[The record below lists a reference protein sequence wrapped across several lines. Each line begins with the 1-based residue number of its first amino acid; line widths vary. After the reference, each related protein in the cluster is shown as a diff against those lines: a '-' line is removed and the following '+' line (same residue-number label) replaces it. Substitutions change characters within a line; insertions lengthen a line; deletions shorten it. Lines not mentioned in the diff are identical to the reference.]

1 MTSVSFPV
9 LPLNFTALTTMK
21 ISLSWLRDY
30 LRTDKPAS
38 EIARILTDAGLEV
51 GAIESTG
58 VAIPKVV
65 AAQILE
71 SVQHPNADRL
81 SVCKVDDG
89 SGTPRQ
95 IVCGAKNYKV
105 GDKVP
110 LAQPGAVMPGDF
122 KIKVGKLRGVESE
135 GMMCS
140 SKELGLGEGADGLLI
155 LSPDTTIGTPLSEL
169 FPAEEIFEIEITPNR
184 PDWLGHLGV
193 AREAAAFGCG
203 ELITSEPVLPG
214 TQEDASVATITATD
228 AASFYS
234 IRRIEGVKVGPSPE
248 WLRKR
253 LESVGLRSINNIVDV
268 TNFVM
273 FETAQPLHAFDAAK
287 IAGTLT
293 VRFAI
298 NGEAFTALDG
308 KEYKLSAS
316 DPVIADAK
324 GVQAVAGIT
333 GGAASGVSETTT
345 SVLLESA
352 VFTPTVI
359 RRASRALGISTD
371 SSYRFERGV
380 DVQGALVASARAAA
394 LIVEIAG
401 GTLSTELIVA
411 GSLTAARRVALR
423 GDRVRSLLGIT
434 MDDPAIATLL
444 AKLHLKKTEAGFEIP
459 SWRNDL
465 TREVDLIE
473 EVARLYGINSI
484 TSTCSGIPAPSS
496 EADKAYDFAR
506 GLRRRLSG
514 GGFHEARSGTLT
526 GSRDQVAYAPAG
538 SGGIV
543 AVRNPMGEEHST
555 LRASLIP
562 GLLDAVSR
570 NLRHGADT
578 IRLFEIGKV
587 YRQEQ
592 PEESTLLGLVITGRT
607 APENWR
613 GKENGG
619 ERSVDLFDLKGV
631 ITRLGNPL
639 EPITFRAVTHASLPL
654 ALEILIGGKPAG
666 TLGVLSPA
674 ATREVMVGGHHGQI
688 VVAELDLAALQVSS
702 GTGFSKDPKRFGAIP
717 KFPWVRRDLALL
729 IDATTPYAL
738 IEETALG
745 AKEELLSGIA
755 PFDIFSD
762 PKGEKVPLRK
772 KSLAVAL
779 TFQHADRTL
788 TTEEVNEAVTRIVAR
803 LREAAGAEIRG

>member
-1 MTSVSFPV
+1 
-9 LPLNFTALTTMK
+9 MK

-30 LRTDKPAS
+30 LRTDKPVA

-51 GAIESTG
+51 GAIEATG

-81 SVCKVDDG
+81 SVCKVNDG
-89 SGTPRQ
+89 SGTLRQ

-155 LSPDTTIGTPLSEL
+155 LPPETAIGTPLSEL
-169 FPAEEIFEIEITPNR
+169 FPAEEVFEIEITPNR

-203 ELITSEPVLPG
+203 ELIAEELSLPATSE
-214 TQEDASVATITATD
+214 DSSVAAIAAPVAT
-228 AASFYS
+228 SFYS
-234 IRRIEGVKVGPSPE
+234 IRRIDGVKVGPSPE

-273 FETAQPLHAFDAAK
+273 FETAQPLHSFDAGK
-287 IAGTLT
+287 IDGALT
-293 VRFAI
+293 VRFA
-298 NGEAFTALDG
+298 NEGEAFTSLDG
-308 KEYKLSAS
+308 KEHKLTAH
-316 DPVIADAK
+316 DLVVADAK
-324 GVQAVAGIT
+324 GAQAIAGIT
-333 GGAASGVSETTT
+333 GGVASGVSEATT
-345 SVLLESA
+345 SILLESA
-352 VFTPTVI
+352 LFEPTVI
-359 RRASRALGISTD
+359 RRSSRALGISTD
-371 SSYRFERGV
+371 SSYRFERGI
-380 DVQGALVASARAAA
+380 DAQGVLTASARAAA
-394 LIVEIAG
+394 LIVELAG
-401 GTLSTELIVA
+401 GTSSAELVVA
-411 GSLTAARRVALR
+411 GSLPASHVVSLR
-423 GDRVRSLLGIT
+423 GDRARSLLGI
-434 MDDPAIATLL
+434 DLDNSAITSLL
-444 AKLHLKKTEAGFEIP
+444 TKLGLKKITGEAALGFEIP

-473 EVARLYGINSI
+473 EVARLHGINTISAK
-484 TSTCSGIPAPSS
+484 CMGIPAASS

-526 GSRDQVAYAPAG
+526 SSRDQAAFAPKG
-538 SGGIV
+538 SGAV
-543 AVRNPMGEEHST
+543 VSVRNPMGEEHST

-562 GLLDAVSR
+562 GLLEAVSR
-570 NLRHGADT
+570 NLRHGTDS

-587 YRQEQ
+587 YQQEQ
-592 PEESTLLGLVITGRT
+592 PEESMRLGLVMTGRT

-613 GKENGG
+613 GKEEGK
-619 ERSVDLFDLKGV
+619 RSLDLYDLKGF
-631 ITRLGNPL
+631 IQLLGNRL
-639 EPITFRAVTHASLPL
+639 EPITFRGTTHASLPL
-654 ALEILIGGKPAG
+654 ALEILIAGKSVG
-666 TLGVLSPA
+666 ILGVLSPS
-674 ATREVMVGGHHGQI
+674 ATRELMVGGHQGQI
-688 VVAELDLAALQVSS
+688 VVAELDLHALHAAN
-702 GTGFSKDPKRFGAIP
+702 GIGFSKDPKKHGSLP
-717 KFPWVRRDLALL
+717 KFPTVRRDLALL
-729 IDATTPYAL
+729 MEAATPYAAV
-738 IEETALG
+738 EEAVLG
-745 AKEELLSGIA
+745 AKEELFSSVI
-755 PFDIFSD
+755 PFDVFSD
-762 PKGEKVPLRK
+762 PEGVKVPLGK
-772 KSLAVAL
+772 KSLAIAL
-779 TFQHADRTL
+779 TFLHPERTL

-803 LREAAGAEIRG
+803 LREAAGAEVRG

>member
-1 MTSVSFPV
+1 
-9 LPLNFTALTTMK
+9 MK
-21 ISLSWLRDY
+21 ISLSWLREY

-81 SVCKVDDG
+81 SVCKVGDG

-155 LSPDTTIGTPLSEL
+155 LSPETTIGTPLSEL
-169 FPAEEIFEIEITPNR
+169 FPAEEVFEIEITPNR

-203 ELITSEPVLPG
+203 ELIASPPTLPS
-214 TQEDASVATITATD
+214 TKQDASIAAIAAPE

-234 IRRIEGVKVGPSPE
+234 IRRIDGVKVGPSPE

-287 IAGTLT
+287 IEGALT
-293 VRFAI
+293 VRFA
-298 NGEAFTALDG
+298 NEGEAFTALDG
-308 KEYKLSAS
+308 KEHKLSS
-316 DPVIADAK
+316 NDPVIADAR
-324 GVQAVAGIT
+324 VAQAVAGIT

-345 SVLLESA
+345 SILLESA

-359 RRASRALGISTD
+359 RRSSRALGISTD

-380 DVQGALVASARAAA
+380 DAPGALAASARAAA

-401 GTLSTELIVA
+401 GTPAVEMIVA
-411 GSLTAARRVALR
+411 GSLPTLRTVPLR
-423 GDRVRSLLGIT
+423 GDRVGSLLGIT
-434 MDDPAIATLL
+434 IDDAAIAALL
-444 AKLHLKKTEAGFEIP
+444 AKLGIKQVADEFEIP

-484 TSTCSGIPAPSS
+484 VATCSGIPSPSS

-526 GSRDQVAYAPAG
+526 GSRDQASYAT
-538 SGGIV
+538 GGIV
-543 AVRNPMGEEHST
+543 SVRNPMGEEHST

-562 GLLDAVSR
+562 GLLEAVSR
-570 NLRHGADT
+570 NLRHGAEA

-592 PEESTLLGLVITGRT
+592 PEESTQLGLVITGRT
-607 APENWR
+607 ALENWR
-613 GKENGG
+613 GEP

-631 ITRLGNPL
+631 IARLGNPL
-639 EPITFRAVTHASLPL
+639 DPITFRSTTNASLPL

-666 TLGVLSPA
+666 ILGVLSPA
-674 ATREVMVGGHHGQI
+674 ATREVMVGGHQGQI
-688 VVAELDLAALQVSS
+688 VVAELDLAALQASS
-702 GTGFSKDPKRFGAIP
+702 DTGFSKDPKSFGVIP
-717 KFPWVRRDLALL
+717 KFPAVRRDLALL
-729 IDATTPYAL
+729 LDAATPYSV
-738 IEETALG
+738 IEQTALG
-745 AKEELLSGIA
+745 AKEEMLSGIT

-762 PKGEKVPLRK
+762 PEGVKVPLGK

-779 TFQHADRTL
+779 TFQHTDRTL

-803 LREAAGAEIRG
+803 LRETAGAEIRG

>member
-1 MTSVSFPV
+1 
-9 LPLNFTALTTMK
+9 MK

-30 LRTDKPAS
+30 LHTDKPVA

-51 GAIESTG
+51 GAIEATG

-110 LAQPGAVMPGDF
+110 LAQPGAVMTGDF

-155 LSPDTTIGTPLSEL
+155 LPSETAIGTPLSEL
-169 FPAEEIFEIEITPNR
+169 FPAEEVFEIEITPNR
-184 PDWLGHLGV
+184 PDWLGHVGV

-203 ELITSEPVLPG
+203 ELITKDPELPV
-214 TQEDASVATITATD
+214 TKENAHVAAIAAPA

-234 IRRIEGVKVGPSPE
+234 IRRIDGVKIGPSPE

-253 LESVGLRSINNIVDV
+253 LESFGLRSINNIVDV

-273 FETAQPLHAFDAAK
+273 FEMAQPLHAFDAGK
-287 IAGTLT
+287 IDGALT
-293 VRFAI
+293 VRFA
-298 NGEAFTALDG
+298 NEGEAFTALDG
-308 KEYKLSAS
+308 KEHKLTAH
-316 DPVIADAK
+316 DLVIADAK
-324 GVQAVAGIT
+324 GTQAIAGIT
-333 GGAASGVSETTT
+333 GGVASGVSEKTT
-345 SVLLESA
+345 SILLESA
-352 VFTPTVI
+352 LFEPTVI
-359 RRASRALGISTD
+359 RRSSRALGISTD

-380 DVQGALVASARAAA
+380 DAQGALAASARAAA
-394 LIVEIAG
+394 LIVELAG
-401 GTLSTELIVA
+401 GIPSAELVIA
-411 GSLTAARRVALR
+411 GSLPATRVMALR
-423 GDRVRSLLGIT
+423 CDRVRSLLGINL
-434 MDDPAIATLL
+434 DDDSIAILL
-444 AKLHLKKTEAGFEIP
+444 TKLGLKKIASEADLGFEIP

-473 EVARLYGINSI
+473 EVARLHGINSI
-484 TSTCSGIPAPSS
+484 TAKCAGIPAHSS
-496 EADKAYDFAR
+496 DADKAYDFAC
-506 GLRRRLSG
+506 GLRRGLSG

-526 GSRDQVAYAPAG
+526 GSRDQEAF
-538 SGGIV
+538 STGGVI

-562 GLLDAVSR
+562 GLLEAVSR
-570 NLRHGADT
+570 NLRHGTDS

-587 YRQEQ
+587 YQQEQ
-592 PEESTLLGLVITGRT
+592 PEESIRLGLVMTGRT

-613 GKENGG
+613 GKEEG
-619 ERSVDLFDLKGV
+619 ERSLDLYDLKGV
-631 ITRLGNPL
+631 IQLLGTRL
-639 EPITFRAVTHASLPL
+639 EPITFRAKTHASLPL
-654 ALEILIGGKPAG
+654 ALEILIAGKPAG
-666 TLGVLSPA
+666 ILGVLSPS
-674 ATREVMVGGHHGQI
+674 ATRELMVGGHQGQI
-688 VVAELDLAALQVSS
+688 VVAELDLHALQITN
-702 GTGFSKDPKRFGAIP
+702 GIGFSKDPKQHSSLH
-717 KFPWVRRDLALL
+717 KFPAVRRDLALL
-729 IDATTPYAL
+729 MDAATPYSV
-738 IEETALG
+738 IEQAVLG
-745 AKEELLSGIA
+745 AQEELLSA
-755 PFDIFSD
+755 VTPFDVFSD
-762 PKGEKVPLRK
+762 SEGVKVPLGK
-772 KSLAVAL
+772 KSLAIAL
-779 TFQHADRTL
+779 TFLHPERTL

-803 LREAAGAEIRG
+803 LREAAGAEVRG

>member
-1 MTSVSFPV
+1 
-9 LPLNFTALTTMK
+9 MK

-51 GAIESTG
+51 GVIESTG

-65 AAQILE
+65 ASQILE

-155 LSPDTTIGTPLSEL
+155 LSPETVIGTPLSEL
-169 FPAEEIFEIEITPNR
+169 FPAEEVFEIEITPNR

-193 AREAAAFGCG
+193 AREASAFGCG
-203 ELITSEPVLPG
+203 ELIVAPPVLPPAR
-214 TQEDASVATITATD
+214 EDASVAAIAALE

-234 IRRIEGVKVGPSPE
+234 IRRIDGVKVGPSPE
-248 WLRKR
+248 WLKKR

-273 FETAQPLHAFDAAK
+273 FETAQPLHAFDAAR
-287 IAGTLT
+287 IEGALV
-293 VRFAI
+293 VRFA
-298 NGEAFTALDG
+298 NDGETFAALDG
-308 KEYKLSAS
+308 KEHKLSAA
-316 DPVIADAK
+316 DPVIADAR
-324 GVQAVAGIT
+324 GAQAVAGIT
-333 GGAASGVSETTT
+333 GGAASGVSGTTT

-359 RRASRALGISTD
+359 RRSSRALGSSTD

-380 DVQGALVASARAAA
+380 DALGALDASARAAA
-394 LIVEIAG
+394 LIVEVAG
-401 GTLSTELIVA
+401 GTPAPELIVA
-411 GSLTAARRVALR
+411 GSLPAARVVPLR

-434 MDDPAIATLL
+434 IDDEAIAALL
-444 AKLHLKKTEAGFEIP
+444 AKLGLKKVTGEAVLGFEIP

-484 TSTCSGIPAPSS
+484 ESKFSGIPSPSS
-496 EADKAYDFAR
+496 EDDRAYDFAR

-526 GSRDQVAYAPAG
+526 GSRDQASYAT
-538 SGGIV
+538 GGVV

-562 GLLDAVSR
+562 GLLEAVSR
-570 NLRHGADT
+570 NLRHGAEA

-592 PEESTLLGLVITGRT
+592 PEESTLLGLVMTGRT

-613 GKENGG
+613 GEL

-631 ITRLGNPL
+631 IARLGNPL
-639 EPITFRAVTHASLPL
+639 DPIIFRSTTHTFLPL
-654 ALEILIGGKPAG
+654 ALEILVGGKPAG
-666 TLGVLSPA
+666 ILGVLSPA
-674 ATREVMVGGHHGQI
+674 ATRDVMVGGHQGQI
-688 VVAELDLAALQVSS
+688 VVAELDLAALQASV
-702 GTGFSKDPKRFGAIP
+702 GIGFSKDPMRFGAIP
-717 KFPWVRRDLALL
+717 KFPAVRRDLALL
-729 IDATTPYAL
+729 LDAATPYTL
-738 IEETALG
+738 IEQTALV
-745 AKEELLSGIA
+745 AKEELLTGIA

-762 PKGEKVPLRK
+762 PEGVKVPLGK

-788 TTEEVNEAVTRIVAR
+788 TTEEVNEAVSRIITR
-803 LREAAGAEIRG
+803 LRESAGAEIRG

>member
-1 MTSVSFPV
+1 
-9 LPLNFTALTTMK
+9 MK
-21 ISLSWLRDY
+21 ISLSWLKEH
-30 LRTDKPAS
+30 LRTDEPAS
-38 EIARILTDAGLEV
+38 EIAQILTDAGLEV

-155 LSPDTTIGTPLSEL
+155 LAPETTIGTPLSEL
-169 FPAEEIFEIEITPNR
+169 FPAEEVFEIEITPNR

-203 ELITSEPVLPG
+203 ELIISAPTLPSSK
-214 TQEDASVATITATD
+214 EDASVAAIAAPA

-234 IRRIEGVKVGPSPE
+234 IRRIEGVKVDPSPE

-253 LESVGLRSINNIVDV
+253 LESVGLRSINNIVDA

-273 FETAQPLHAFDAAK
+273 FETGQPLHAFDAAK
-287 IAGTLT
+287 IDGALT
-293 VRFAI
+293 VRFATE
-298 NGEAFTALDG
+298 GETFTALDG
-308 KEYKLSAS
+308 KEHKLSAN

-324 GVQAVAGIT
+324 GAQALAGIT
-333 GGAASGVSETTT
+333 GGAASGVSDGTT
-345 SVLLESA
+345 SILLESA
-352 VFTPTVI
+352 VFTPGVI
-359 RRASRALGISTD
+359 RRSGRALGISTD

-380 DVQGALVASARAAA
+380 DAQGALSASARAAA
-394 LIVEIAG
+394 LMVEVAG
-401 GTLSTELIVA
+401 GTLSSELVVA
-411 GSLTAARRVALR
+411 GSLPVPHVVPLR
-423 GDRVRSLLGIT
+423 GDRVRSLLGIAI
-434 MDDPAIATLL
+434 DDTAIAALL
-444 AKLHLKKTEAGFEIP
+444 AKLGLKKVEAGFEIP

-465 TREVDLIE
+465 SREVDLIE
-473 EVARLYGINSI
+473 EVARLHGIGNIIS
-484 TSTCSGIPAPSS
+484 SVHGIPAPSS
-496 EADKAYDFAR
+496 EADRAYDFAR

-514 GGFHEARSGTLT
+514 AGFHEARSGTLT
-526 GSRDQVAYAPAG
+526 GSRDQAAFAT
-538 SGGIV
+538 GGVESIV
-543 AVRNPMGEEHST
+543 SVRNPMGEEHST

-570 NLRHGADT
+570 NLRHGADS
-578 IRLFEIGKV
+578 IRLFEIGRV
-587 YRQEQ
+587 YQAPEKNK
-592 PEESTLLGLVITGRT
+592 PEESSRLGLVITGRT
-607 APENWR
+607 APEDWR
-613 GKENGG
+613 GKEDGSD
-619 ERSVDLFDLKGV
+619 RSLDLFDLKGV
-631 ITRLGNPL
+631 IARLGNPL
-639 EPITFRAVTHASLPL
+639 DSISFRSTTHASLPL
-654 ALEILIGGKPAG
+654 ALEIQINGKSAG
-666 TLGVLSPA
+666 IVGVLSPV
-674 ATREVMVGGHHGQI
+674 ATREVMVGGHQGQI
-688 VVAELDLAALQVSS
+688 VVAELELAALQSS
-702 GTGFSKDPKRFGAIP
+702 LGIGFSKDPKRFGAIP
-717 KFPWVRRDLALL
+717 KFPAVRRDLALL
-729 IDATTPYAL
+729 LDASTPYSL
-738 IEETALG
+738 IEQTALA
-745 AKEELLSGIA
+745 AKEEILTDIT
-755 PFDIFSD
+755 PFDVFSD
-762 PKGEKVPLRK
+762 PKGEKVPFGK

-788 TTEEVNEAVTRIVAR
+788 TTEEVNDALARIVTRF
-803 LREAAGAEIRG
+803 RESAGAEIRG

>member
-1 MTSVSFPV
+1 
-9 LPLNFTALTTMK
+9 MK

-30 LRTDKPAS
+30 LRTDKPVS

-65 AAQILE
+65 AARILE

-89 SGTPRQ
+89 SGSGPRQ

-105 GDKVP
+105 GDIVP

-140 SKELGLGEGADGLLI
+140 SKELGLGGGADGLLI
-155 LSPDTTIGTPLSEL
+155 LPQETVVGTPLSEL
-169 FPAEEIFEIEITPNR
+169 FPSEEVFEIEITPNR

-203 ELITSEPVLPG
+203 ELIASEPDLPV
-214 TQEDASVATITATD
+214 TKKDASVAAIAAPD

-234 IRRIEGVKVGPSPE
+234 IRRIDGVKVGPSPE

-287 IAGTLT
+287 IDGGLT
-293 VRFAI
+293 VRLASE
-298 NGEAFTALDG
+298 GESFTALDG
-308 KEYKLSAS
+308 KEHKLSAN
-316 DPVIADAK
+316 DPVIADTK
-324 GVQAVAGIT
+324 GAQAIAGIT
-333 GGAASGVSETTT
+333 GGTASGVSENTI
-345 SVLLESA
+345 SVLVESA
-352 VFTPTVI
+352 VFNPSVV
-359 RRASRALGISTD
+359 RRSSRALGISTD

-380 DVQGALVASARAAA
+380 DAQGALAASARAAA
-394 LIVEIAG
+394 LIVELAG
-401 GTLSTELIVA
+401 GTPSAELVIA
-411 GSLTAARRVALR
+411 GSLPSPRVVPLR
-423 GDRVRSLLGIT
+423 GSRVRSLLGV
-434 MDDPAIATLL
+434 DLEDAAIASLL
-444 AKLHLKKTEAGFEIP
+444 TKLGLKQVAGGFEIP

-473 EVARLYGINSI
+473 EVARLQGINSI
-484 TSTCSGIPAPSS
+484 TAVCSGIPAPSS
-496 EADKAYDFAR
+496 DADRIYDFAR

-526 GSRDQVAYAPAG
+526 GSRDQASYAT
-538 SGGIV
+538 GGVV

-562 GLLDAVSR
+562 GLLEAVSR
-570 NLRHGADT
+570 NLRHGAET

-587 YRQEQ
+587 YRQDQ
-592 PEESTLLGLVITGRT
+592 LEEITRLGLVITGR
-607 APENWR
+607 AIPADWR
-613 GKENGG
+613 GKEEGG
-619 ERSVDLFDLKGV
+619 GRSVDLFDLKG
-631 ITRLGNPL
+631 ILARLGSPL
-639 EPITFRAVTHASLPL
+639 DPITFRSAKHAALPQLPL

-666 TLGVLSPA
+666 VLGVLSPA
-674 ATREVMVGGHHGQI
+674 ATRNVMVGGHQGQI
-688 VVAELDLAALQVSS
+688 VVAELDLSALQASS
-702 GTGFSKDPKRFGAIP
+702 GTGFSKDPKRFGTIP
-717 KFPWVRRDLALL
+717 KFPAVRRDLALML
-729 IDATTPYAL
+729 DAATPYSL
-738 IEETALG
+738 IEQAALE
-745 AKEELLSGIA
+745 AREELLASVI

-762 PKGEKVPLRK
+762 PEGLKVPLGK

-788 TTEEVNEAVTRIVAR
+788 TTEEVNEAVARIVTR
-803 LREAAGAEIRG
+803 LRDSVGAEIRG

>member
-1 MTSVSFPV
+1 
-9 LPLNFTALTTMK
+9 MK

-140 SKELGLGEGADGLLI
+140 SKELGLGEGDDGLLI
-155 LSPDTTIGTPLSEL
+155 LAPETVIGTPLSVL
-169 FPAEEIFEIEITPNR
+169 FPAEEVFEIEITPNR

-203 ELITSEPVLPG
+203 ELIASAPALPSTREDTSAAAIAAPE
-214 TQEDASVATITATD
+214 

-234 IRRIEGVKVGPSPE
+234 IRRIDGVKVGPSPE
-248 WLRKR
+248 WLKKR

-287 IAGTLT
+287 IEGALT
-293 VRFAI
+293 VRFA
-298 NGEAFTALDG
+298 NEGEAFTALDG
-308 KEYKLSAS
+308 KEHKLSAS

-324 GVQAVAGIT
+324 GAQAVAGIT

-345 SVLLESA
+345 SILLESA

-359 RRASRALGISTD
+359 RRSSRALGISTD

-380 DVQGALVASARAAA
+380 DAPGALAASARAAA

-401 GTLSTELIVA
+401 GTPAAELIVA
-411 GSLTAARRVALR
+411 GSLPPKGIIPLR

-434 MDDPAIATLL
+434 IDDTAIAALL
-444 AKLHLKKTEAGFEIP
+444 AKLGIKQVSGGFEIP

-473 EVARLYGINSI
+473 EVARLHGINSI
-484 TSTCSGIPAPSS
+484 ESKFSGIPAPSS

-526 GSRDQVAYAPAG
+526 GSRDQASYAT
-538 SGGIV
+538 GGVV

-562 GLLDAVSR
+562 GLLEAVSR
-570 NLRHGADT
+570 NLRHGAEA

-592 PEESTLLGLVITGRT
+592 PEESTRLGLVITGRT

-613 GKENGG
+613 GES

-631 ITRLGNPL
+631 IARLGNPL
-639 EPITFRAVTHASLPL
+639 DPITFRSTTHAWLPL

-666 TLGVLSPA
+666 IIGVLSPA
-674 ATREVMVGGHHGQI
+674 ATREVMVGGHQAQI
-688 VVAELDLAALQVSS
+688 VVAELDLAALQASG

-717 KFPWVRRDLALL
+717 KFPAVRRDLALL
-729 IDATTPYAL
+729 LDASTPYSL
-738 IEETALG
+738 IEQTALG
-745 AKEELLSGIA
+745 TKEELLSGIT

-762 PKGEKVPLRK
+762 PAGVKVPLGK

-788 TTEEVNEAVTRIVAR
+788 TTEEVNDAVARIVTR
-803 LREAAGAEIRG
+803 LRESAGAEIRG

>member
-1 MTSVSFPV
+1 
-9 LPLNFTALTTMK
+9 MK

-30 LRTDKPAS
+30 LRTDKPAV

-155 LSPDTTIGTPLSEL
+155 LPPETTIGTPLSEL
-169 FPAEEIFEIEITPNR
+169 FPAEEVFEIEITPNR

-193 AREAAAFGCG
+193 AREASAFGCG
-203 ELITSEPVLPG
+203 ELITKSSDLPA
-214 TQEDASVATITATD
+214 TKEDASVAAIAAPA

-234 IRRIEGVKVGPSPE
+234 IRRIDGVKVGPSPE

-273 FETAQPLHAFDAAK
+273 FETGQPLHAFDTAK
-287 IAGTLT
+287 IEGVLT
-293 VRFAI
+293 VRFAKD
-298 NGEAFTALDG
+298 GEAFTALDG
-308 KEYKLSAS
+308 KEHKLSAN

-324 GVQAVAGIT
+324 RAQAVAGIT
-333 GGAASGVSETTT
+333 GGAVSGVSDSTT

-359 RRASRALGISTD
+359 RRASRSLGISTD

-380 DVQGALVASARAAA
+380 DAQGALAASARAAA
-394 LIVEIAG
+394 LIVQLAGGSASSDLVIAG
-401 GTLSTELIVA
+401 AVP
-411 GSLTAARRVALR
+411 AARVITLR

-434 MDDPAIATLL
+434 IDDTAIAALL
-444 AKLHLKKTEAGFEIP
+444 AKLGIKQVAGGFEIP

-473 EVARLYGINSI
+473 EVARLHGIGNI
-484 TSTCSGIPAPSS
+484 VSTLQGIPAHSS
-496 EADKAYDFAR
+496 EADRAYDFAR

-526 GSRDQVAYAPAG
+526 GSRDQASYAPG
-538 SGGIV
+538 DSGGVI

-570 NLRHGADT
+570 NLRHGAEA

-592 PEESTLLGLVITGRT
+592 PEEGTRLGLVITGRT
-607 APENWR
+607 APQNWR
-613 GKENGG
+613 GEP
-619 ERSVDLFDLKGV
+619 ERSADLFDLKGF
-631 ITRLGNPL
+631 IGQLGSHL
-639 EPITFRAVTHASLPL
+639 DPITFRATTHATLPL
-654 ALEILIGGKPAG
+654 ALEILINGKPAG
-666 TLGVLSPA
+666 ILSVLSPA
-674 ATREVMVGGHHGQI
+674 ATREVMVGGNQGQI
-688 VVAELDLAALQVSS
+688 VVAELDLGALQAA
-702 GTGFSKDPKRFGAIP
+702 TGGGFKDPKRFVAIP
-717 KFPWVRRDLALL
+717 KFPAVRRDLALL
-729 IDATTPYAL
+729 LDATTPYSL

-745 AKEELLSGIA
+745 AKEELLTSIV

-762 PKGEKVPLRK
+762 PSGVKVPAGK

-788 TTEEVNEAVTRIVAR
+788 TTEEVNDAVARIVAR
-803 LREAAGAEIRG
+803 LRESAGAEIRG

>member
-1 MTSVSFPV
+1 
-9 LPLNFTALTTMK
+9 MK

-30 LRTDKPAS
+30 LRTDKTAS

-71 SVQHPNADRL
+71 SIQHPNADRL

-169 FPAEEIFEIEITPNR
+169 FPAEEVFEIEITPNR

-193 AREAAAFGCG
+193 AREAVAFDCG
-203 ELITSEPVLPG
+203 ELIASSPTLPS
-214 TQEDASVATITATD
+214 TKEDTSVAAIAAPE

-234 IRRIEGVKVGPSPE
+234 IRRIDGVKIGPSPE

-253 LESVGLRSINNIVDV
+253 LESVGLRPINNIVDV

-287 IAGTLT
+287 IDGSLT
-293 VRFAI
+293 VRFA
-298 NGEAFTALDG
+298 NEGEAFTALDG
-308 KEYKLSAS
+308 KEHKLSAN
-316 DPVIADAK
+316 DPVIADDK
-324 GVQAVAGIT
+324 GPQAVAGIT

-359 RRASRALGISTD
+359 RRSSRSLGISTD

-380 DVQGALVASARAAA
+380 DAQGALTASARAAA
-394 LIVEIAG
+394 LIVEVAG
-401 GTLSTELIVA
+401 GTLSSESVVA
-411 GSLTAARRVALR
+411 GSLPASPVVSLR
-423 GDRVRSLLGIT
+423 GERVRALLGIDL
-434 MDDPAIATLL
+434 DDAVIASQL
-444 AKLHLKKTEAGFEIP
+444 AKLGIKQASDGFEIP

-473 EVARLYGINSI
+473 EVARLHGIGNIVS
-484 TSTCSGIPAPSS
+484 SVQGIPSHSS
-496 EADKAYDFAR
+496 EADRAYDFAR

-526 GSRDQVAYAPAG
+526 GSRDQAAYAFGG
-538 SGGIV
+538 SSSIV

-562 GLLDAVSR
+562 GLLEAVSR

-587 YRQEQ
+587 YQQQQ
-592 PEESTLLGLVITGRT
+592 PEESVRLGLVMTGRT
-607 APENWR
+607 EPENWR
-613 GKENGG
+613 GKKEGGG
-619 ERSVDLFDLKGV
+619 ERAVDLFDLKGV
-631 ITRLGNPL
+631 IARLGNPL
-639 EPITFRAVTHASLPL
+639 EPITFRPAIHASLPHLPL
-654 ALEILIGGKPAG
+654 ALDILIAGKPVG
-666 TLGVLSPA
+666 VVGVLSPA
-674 ATREVMVGGHHGQI
+674 TTREVTIGGHQGQI
-688 VVAELDLAALQVSS
+688 VVAELDLGALQASN
-702 GTGFSKDPKRFGAIP
+702 GIGFAKDPKRFGAIP
-717 KFPWVRRDLALL
+717 KFPAIRRDLALL
-729 IDATTPYAL
+729 LDASTPYSL

-745 AKEELLSGIA
+745 SKEELLSSIT

-762 PKGEKVPLRK
+762 AEGVKVPLGK

-779 TFQHADRTL
+779 TFQHPERTL
-788 TTEEVNEAVTRIVAR
+788 TTEDVNEALARIVTR
-803 LREAAGAEIRG
+803 LRESADAEIRG

>member
-1 MTSVSFPV
+1 
-9 LPLNFTALTTMK
+9 MK
-21 ISLSWLRDY
+21 ISLSWLREY

-155 LSPDTTIGTPLSEL
+155 LAPETTIGTPLSEL
-169 FPAEEIFEIEITPNR
+169 FPAEEVFEIEITPNR

-193 AREAAAFGCG
+193 AREAAAFDCG
-203 ELITSEPVLPG
+203 ELITSAPALSS
-214 TQEDASVATITATD
+214 TKEDTSVAAIAVPE

-234 IRRIEGVKVGPSPE
+234 IRRIDGVKVGPSPE

-273 FETAQPLHAFDAAK
+273 FETAQPLHAFDATK
-287 IAGTLT
+287 IEGALT
-293 VRFAI
+293 VRFA
-298 NGEAFTALDG
+298 NEGEAFTALDG
-308 KEYKLSAS
+308 KEHKLSAT
-316 DPVIADAK
+316 DPVIADAR
-324 GVQAVAGIT
+324 GVQAVAGVT
-333 GGAASGVSETTT
+333 GGTASGVSETTT
-345 SVLLESA
+345 SILLESA

-359 RRASRALGISTD
+359 RRSSRALGISTD

-380 DVQGALVASARAAA
+380 DAQGALAASARAAA
-394 LIVEIAG
+394 LIMEIAG
-401 GTLSTELIVA
+401 GTPAAELIVA
-411 GSLTAARRVALR
+411 GSLPVLRTIALR
-423 GDRVRSLLGIT
+423 GDRVRALLGISI
-434 MDDPAIATLL
+434 DDTAIAALL
-444 AKLHLKKTEAGFEIP
+444 AKLGINQVSGGFEIP

-484 TSTCSGIPAPSS
+484 VATCSGIPAPLS

-514 GGFHEARSGTLT
+514 GGFHEARSCTLT
-526 GSRDQVAYAPAG
+526 GSRDQASYATGA
-538 SGGIV
+538 IV

-562 GLLDAVSR
+562 GLLEAVSR
-570 NLRHGADT
+570 NLRHGAEA

-592 PEESTLLGLVITGRT
+592 PEESTRLGLVITGRT
-607 APENWR
+607 ASKNWR
-613 GKENGG
+613 GEP
-619 ERSVDLFDLKGV
+619 ERFVDLFDLKGV
-631 ITRLGNPL
+631 IARLGNPL
-639 EPITFRAVTHASLPL
+639 DPITFRSTTHVSMPL

-666 TLGVLSPA
+666 ILGVLSPA
-674 ATREVMVGGHHGQI
+674 ATREVMVGGHQGQI
-688 VVAELDLAALQVSS
+688 VVAELDLAVLQASS
-702 GTGFSKDPKRFGAIP
+702 GTGFSKDPKGFGAIP
-717 KFPWVRRDLALL
+717 KFPAVRRDLALL
-729 IDATTPYAL
+729 LDSATPYSL
-738 IEETALG
+738 IEQTALG

-762 PKGEKVPLRK
+762 PEGVKVPLGK

-779 TFQHADRTL
+779 TFQHTDRTL

-803 LREAAGAEIRG
+803 LRETAGAEIRG

>member
-1 MTSVSFPV
+1 
-9 LPLNFTALTTMK
+9 MK

-38 EIARILTDAGLEV
+38 EIGRILTDAGLEV
-51 GAIESTG
+51 GAIQSTG

-155 LSPDTTIGTPLSEL
+155 LAPDTTIGTPLSQL
-169 FPAEEIFEIEITPNR
+169 FPAEEVFEIEITPNR
-184 PDWLGHLGV
+184 PDWLCHLGV

-203 ELITSEPVLPG
+203 ELIAKEPVLPS
-214 TQEDASVATITATD
+214 TKEDPSVAAIVAPD

-234 IRRIEGVKVGPSPE
+234 IRRIDGVKVGPSPE
-248 WLRKR
+248 WLKKR

-287 IAGTLT
+287 INGALT
-293 VRFAI
+293 VRFA
-298 NGEAFTALDG
+298 NEGEAFTSLDG
-308 KEYKLSAS
+308 KEHKLSAN

-324 GVQAVAGIT
+324 SAQAVAGVT
-333 GGAASGVSETTT
+333 GGVASGVSETTT

-359 RRASRALGISTD
+359 RRSSRALGISTD

-380 DVQGALVASARAAA
+380 DALGALAASARAAA
-394 LIVEIAG
+394 LIAEIAG

-411 GSLTAARRVALR
+411 GSLPEAHVVPLR
-423 GDRVRSLLGIT
+423 GERVRSLLGIT
-434 MDDPAIATLL
+434 IDDEAISALL
-444 AKLHLKKTEAGFEIP
+444 AKLGLKKTEAGFEIP

-473 EVARLYGINSI
+473 EVARLHGIGNI
-484 TSTCSGIPAPSS
+484 PPVVQGIPAHST
-496 EADKAYDFAR
+496 EADGAYDFAR
-506 GLRRRLSG
+506 GLRHRLSG
-514 GGFHEARSGTLT
+514 TGFHEARCGTLT
-526 GSRDQVAYAPAG
+526 GSRDQASYAPGGAG
-538 SGGIV
+538 SIV

-570 NLRHGADT
+570 NLRHGADA

-587 YRQEQ
+587 YKKEQ
-592 PEESTLLGLVITGRT
+592 PEESARLGLVITGR
-607 APENWR
+607 AANESWR
-613 GKENGG
+613 EKS
-619 ERSVDLFDLKGV
+619 ERSLDLFDLKGV
-631 ITRLGNPL
+631 VARLGNAL
-639 EPITFRAVTHASLPL
+639 EPIAFRTVAHASLPL
-654 ALEILIGGKPAG
+654 ALEILIAGKPAG
-666 TLGVLSPA
+666 ILGVLSPA
-674 ATREVMVGGHHGQI
+674 ATRGVMVGGHQGQI
-688 VVAELDLAALQVSS
+688 VVAELDLAALQNSLD
-702 GTGFSKDPKRFGAIP
+702 TGFSKDPQRFGSIP
-717 KFPWVRRDLALL
+717 KFPAVRRDLAILL
-729 IDATTPYAL
+729 DASTPYFL
-738 IEETALG
+738 IERTALE
-745 AKEELLSGIA
+745 AKEELLTGIT

-762 PKGEKVPLRK
+762 PEGVKVPLGK

-788 TTEEVNEAVTRIVAR
+788 TTEEVNDAVTRIVTR
-803 LREAAGAEIRG
+803 LREAAGAEIRS

>member
-1 MTSVSFPV
+1 
-9 LPLNFTALTTMK
+9 MK
-21 ISLSWLRDY
+21 ISLSWLREY

-89 SGTPRQ
+89 SGMPRQ

-110 LAQPGAVMPGDF
+110 LAQPGAVIPGDF

-155 LSPDTTIGTPLSEL
+155 LSPETVIGTPLSEL
-169 FPAEEIFEIEITPNR
+169 FPAEEVFEIEITPNR

-203 ELITSEPVLPG
+203 ELIASASVLPA
-214 TQEDASVATITATD
+214 TKEDASVAVIAAPE

-234 IRRIEGVKVGPSPE
+234 IRRIDGVKVGPSPE
-248 WLRKR
+248 WLKKR

-273 FETAQPLHAFDAAK
+273 FETAQPLHAFDAGQIDGA
-287 IAGTLT
+287 LT
-293 VRFAI
+293 VRFA
-298 NGEAFTALDG
+298 NEGESFTALDG
-308 KEYKLSAS
+308 KEHKLSAN

-324 GVQAVAGIT
+324 GAQAVAGVT

-359 RRASRALGISTD
+359 RRSSRTLGISTD

-380 DVQGALVASARAAA
+380 DTLGALAASARASS

-401 GTLSTELIVA
+401 GTPALELIVA
-411 GSLTAARRVALR
+411 GSLPAAGVVPLR

-434 MDDPAIATLL
+434 IDDAAIAALL
-444 AKLHLKKTEAGFEIP
+444 AKLGLKKVIGEAVLGFEIP

-484 TSTCSGIPAPSS
+484 ESKFSGIPSPSS
-496 EADKAYDFAR
+496 EADRAYDFAR

-526 GSRDQVAYAPAG
+526 GSRNQASYASDG
-538 SGGIV
+538 SGGV
-543 AVRNPMGEEHST
+543 VVVRNPMGEEHST

-562 GLLDAVSR
+562 GLLEAVSR
-570 NLRHGADT
+570 NLRHGAGA

-587 YRQEQ
+587 YRQGQ
-592 PEESTLLGLVITGRT
+592 PEESTRLGLVMTGRT

-613 GKENGG
+613 GEL

-631 ITRLGNPL
+631 IARLGNPL
-639 EPITFRAVTHASLPL
+639 DPITFRSTTHTFLPL
-654 ALEILIGGKPAG
+654 ALEILVGGKPAG
-666 TLGVLSPA
+666 ILGVLSPA
-674 ATREVMVGGHHGQI
+674 ATREVMVGGHQGQI
-688 VVAELDLAALQVSS
+688 VVAELDLAALQVSV

-717 KFPWVRRDLALL
+717 KFPAVRRDLALL
-729 IDATTPYAL
+729 LDATTPYSL
-738 IEETALG
+738 IEQTALG
-745 AKEELLSGIA
+745 AKEELLTGIA

-762 PKGEKVPLRK
+762 PEGVKVPLGK

-788 TTEEVNEAVTRIVAR
+788 TTEEVNEAVSRIITR
-803 LREAAGAEIRG
+803 LRESAGAEIRG

>member
-1 MTSVSFPV
+1 
-9 LPLNFTALTTMK
+9 MK

-51 GAIESTG
+51 GAIESNG

-65 AAQILE
+65 VARILE

-155 LSPDTTIGTPLSEL
+155 LSPETTIGTPLSDL
-169 FPAEEIFEIEITPNR
+169 FPAEEVFEIEITPNR

-193 AREAAAFGCG
+193 AREAAAFDCG
-203 ELITSEPVLPG
+203 ELVASAPALPS
-214 TQEDASVATITATD
+214 TREDSSVAAI
-228 AASFYS
+228 AALEASSFYS
-234 IRRIEGVKVGPSPE
+234 IRRIDGVKVGPSPD

-273 FETAQPLHAFDAAK
+273 FESAQPLHAFDAAK
-287 IAGTLT
+287 IEGALT
-293 VRFAI
+293 VRFA
-298 NGEAFTALDG
+298 NDGEAFTALDG
-308 KEYKLSAS
+308 KEHKLSAN
-316 DPVIADAK
+316 DPVIADAR
-324 GVQAVAGIT
+324 GAQAVAGIT
-333 GGAASGVSETTT
+333 GGAESGVSETTT
-345 SVLLESA
+345 SILLESA

-359 RRASRALGISTD
+359 RRSSRALGISTD

-380 DVQGALVASARAAA
+380 DAQGALAASARAAA

-401 GTLSTELIVA
+401 GTSAAELIVA
-411 GSLTAARRVALR
+411 GSLPALRTVALR

-434 MDDPAIATLL
+434 LDDAAIAALL
-444 AKLHLKKTEAGFEIP
+444 AKLGIKQVSGGFEIP

-473 EVARLYGINSI
+473 EVARLHGINSI
-484 TSTCSGIPAPSS
+484 ESKFSGIPSPSS
-496 EADKAYDFAR
+496 EADAAYDFAR

-526 GSRDQVAYAPAG
+526 GSRDQAAFSAG
-538 SGGIV
+538 GV
-543 AVRNPMGEEHST
+543 VVVRNPMGEEHST

-562 GLLDAVSR
+562 GLLEAVSR
-570 NLRHGADT
+570 NLRHGAEA
-578 IRLFEIGKV
+578 ICLFEIGKV
-587 YRQEQ
+587 YRHEQ
-592 PEESTLLGLVITGRT
+592 PEESTRLGLVSTGRT

-613 GKENGG
+613 GDS
-619 ERSVDLFDLKGV
+619 ERSFDLFDLKGV
-631 ITRLGNPL
+631 IARLGNPL
-639 EPITFRAVTHASLPL
+639 EPITFRPTTHASLPL
-654 ALEILIGGKPAG
+654 ALEILIGGKPVG
-666 TLGVLSPA
+666 LLGVLSPA
-674 ATREVMVGGHHGQI
+674 ATREVMVGGHQGQI
-688 VVAELDLAALQVSS
+688 VVAELDLAALQASS
-702 GTGFSKDPKRFGAIP
+702 GTGFSKDPKKFGAIP
-717 KFPWVRRDLALL
+717 KFPAVRRDLALL
-729 IDATTPYAL
+729 TDSGTPYSL
-738 IEETALG
+738 IEQTALET
-745 AKEELLSGIA
+745 KEELLTGIT

-762 PKGEKVPLRK
+762 PSGVKVPLGK

-803 LREAAGAEIRG
+803 LRESAGAEVRG